1 MERRTRPSENV
12 LLLIFEFI
20 LSVLVLVL
28 VGLSL
33 DYLLAAALL
42 RLLLL
47 LLLLRR
53 RKIVIVVLGIIKSS
67 GLALVTLLGVAA
79 LSSIGLALLP
89 TKLVKFL
96 AVE

>member
-1 MERRTRPSENV
+1 MERRIRPSEDV

-28 VGLSL
+28 VGLSP

-79 LSSIGLALLP
+79 LLSSGLALLP
-89 TKLVKFL
+89 TRLVKFL
-96 AVE
+96 SVE